1 MTSSAHDS
9 AVQRL
14 HAGRV
19 EQERLSERY
28 EAVAGTSTELG
39 AYARLEAA
47 GDHVAA
53 REAWL
58 NWIDDKGYRGLD
70 SGPFELLAE
79 RSGPRRDNCAREE
92 ELRTM
97 KAEER
102 GRAARRPARG
112 EGPDLAEEP
121 LSDVDQTLA
130 DNEQTLGDRDQ
141 TLSDRDQQA
150 SDEDQAA
157 SDWVGDHGG
166 DRVAHAKTS
175 AARAGATRERE
186 QTSSLRDRT
195 AEQRDIF
202 AQRRDQLSMRRDQ
215 FAMCRD
221 KEAGDVD
228 AGNLWDRD
236 TPRVQGLR
244 ARGHASRIRAA
255 SDRAQSAQDR
265 QRAAQDRQQAAYDR
279 KHAGTDEL
287 TGARRRGVGLE
298 ELENEIKRA
307 RREGH
312 SLVVAYVDVD
322 RLKSVNDDQGHAA
335 GDEVLRTVTEGL
347 RHQMRSYDL
356 LVRLGGDEFL
366 CALSHLTLAE
376 TRYRFDAFRAKL
388 KDSEGCSV
396 SVGFSELLDGD
407 SSDELIRRADSNL
420 LARRRR

>member
-1 MTSSAHDS
+1 MTSTAHDS

-19 EQERLSERY
+19 EQERLGERY
-28 EAVAGTSTELG
+28 EAVVGTSTELG
-39 AYARLEAA
+39 AYARLQAA

-53 REAWL
+53 RETWL
-58 NWIDDKGYRGLD
+58 NWIDDEGYRGLD

-79 RSGPRRDNCAREE
+79 RSGPTEE
-92 ELRTM
+92 
-97 KAEER
+97 
-102 GRAARRPARG
+102 GQH
-112 EGPDLAEEP
+112 LAEVP
-121 LSDVDQTLA
+121 LGDADQTLA
-130 DNEQTLGDRDQ
+130 DNEQTLGERDQ

-228 AGNLWDRD
+228 AGDLWDRD

-255 SDRAQSAQDR
+255 SDRAQSAHDR
-265 QRAAQDRQQAAYDR
+265 QQAAQDRQQAAQDR
-279 KHAGTDEL
+279 QQAGTDEL

-312 SLVVAYVDVD
+312 SLVAAYVDVD
-322 RLKSVNDDQGHAA
+322 RLKSVNDKQGHAA

-366 CALSHLTLAE
+366 CALPNLTLAE
-376 TRYRFDAFRAKL
+376 TRYRFDGFRAKL

-396 SVGFSELLDGD
+396 SVGFSELGDGD
-407 SSDELIRRADSNL
+407 SSKEFITRADSNL

>member
-1 MTSSAHDS
+1 MTSTAHDS

-28 EAVAGTSTELG
+28 EAAVGTSTELG

-58 NWIDDKGYRGLD
+58 NWIDDNGYRGLD

-79 RSGPRRDNCAREE
+79 RSGPRRDNCSREE
-92 ELRTM
+92 GPRAM

-121 LSDVDQTLA
+121 LSDADQTLA
-130 DNEQTLGDRDQ
+130 DNEQTLGERDQ

-195 AEQRDIF
+195 AEQRDVF
-202 AQRRDQLSMRRDQ
+202 ARRRDQLSMRRDQ

-228 AGNLWDRD
+228 AGDLWDRD

-265 QRAAQDRQQAAYDR
+265 QQAAQDRQQ
-279 KHAGTDEL
+279 AGTDEL

-312 SLVVAYVDVD
+312 SLVAVYVDVD
-322 RLKSVNDDQGHAA
+322 RLKSVNDKQGHAA

-347 RHQMRSYDL
+347 RHQMRAYDL

-366 CALSHLTLAE
+366 CALPNLTLAE
-376 TRYRFDAFRAKL
+376 TRFRFDGFRAKL

-407 SSDELIRRADSNL
+407 SSDDFISQADSNL